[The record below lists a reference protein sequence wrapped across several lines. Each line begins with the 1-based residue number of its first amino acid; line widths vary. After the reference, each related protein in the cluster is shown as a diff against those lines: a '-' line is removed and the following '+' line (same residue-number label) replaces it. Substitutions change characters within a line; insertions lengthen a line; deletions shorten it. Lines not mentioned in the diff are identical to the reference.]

1 MNNAGRVFGMVTSA
15 NSSFYTFWALKSF
28 FEHTPLNANDEVY
41 LIDNDN
47 AYEESVPARV
57 TVIKND
63 NPLTFSQNA
72 NKLIRIADGKDK
84 DLIFLSNDIILT
96 PGWLEPL
103 EGIND
108 AVVLPSC
115 NQTHNYNTGA
125 FDLSPSIDWV
135 DYGNRPA
142 ELLKIVNMHRQQ
154 VKGYFDF
161 LLMPFYVFRLPVNVY
176 RTVGYLDDLFVN
188 GGEDLDYRI
197 RTILA
202 GFEVKYAS
210 QSYLL
215 HFNGKSTWRNA
226 EQQSEIDQRNRQ
238 YRERLVQKWGH
249 DLMSFMVV
257 GGDPNGVLSKHGLMD
272 FDASKD
278 FHNMLIKKI
287 YTLTNS

>member
-1 MNNAGRVFGMVTSA
+1 MINSGKVFGMVTSA

-28 FEHTPLNANDEVY
+28 FEHTTLNENDEVY

-47 AYEESVPARV
+47 AYEETISNRV
-57 TVIKND
+57 TIIKNAA
-63 NPLTFSQNA
+63 PLTFSENA
-72 NKLIRIADGKDK
+72 NKLIAIADAADK

-96 PGWLEPL
+96 PGWLAPL

-115 NQTHNYNTGA
+115 NQTHNYNTES
-125 FDLSPSIDWV
+125 FNLSPSIDWV
-135 DYGNRPA
+135 NYGNRPA
-142 ELLKIVNMHRQQ
+142 ELLKIVNLHRQK
-154 VKGYFDF
+154 VVGYFDF
-161 LLMPFYVFRLPVNVY
+161 LLMPFYVFRLPKNVY
-176 RTVGYLDDLFVN
+176 RTVGPFDDTFIN

-215 HFNGKSTWRNA
+215 HFNGKSTWRNK
-226 EQQSEIDQRNRQ
+226 EHQSQLDRRNRQ
-238 YRERLVQKWGH
+238 YRERLNQKWGN

-257 GGDPNGVLSKHGLMD
+257 GGDPNGVLSKHNLMD